1 MLLFAV
7 VIADLAVIPT
17 YFYLARRKLKA
28 RRVSFE
34 KGNCKGKAEW
44 RKVGRGEAWPESFR

>member
-7 VIADLAVIPT
+7 VIADHAVIPT
-17 YFYLARRKLKA
+17 DFYLASRKLKA

-34 KGNCKGKAEW
+34 KGNCQDEAEW